1 MRASFPQS
9 CLTMLM
15 WQQRIDFI
23 RNKISYLCVL
33 TGLVTC
39 TLKYESFHYPTIE
52 KIAVV
57 DTLHGT
63 VISDNYRW
71 LESSE
76 EPRVQTWL
84 KKQENITRSIIN
96 KLPQRKWLVERYTS
110 LWRYDDERTPQKVL
124 GSDRLFFWAT
134 KKEWERW
141 AYYYRDDESA
151 PAILLLNP
159 NEWGRRTLNLVQ
171 PSRDGKYLAF
181 GTAEAG
187 NEQIIIKVMEV
198 ASQKI
203 LSDSLR
209 GWRQSGIAW
218 LPDNS
223 GFYYSSC
230 PLKGEVPEGE
240 ENYWRKVY
248 FHELG
253 SPLSQDTEVFSHD
266 SVKEYYHAVSVTED
280 GKYLLLYRGIF
291 NRNEVFLQRI
301 QDNNQMV
308 PITTT
313 FDGRYN
319 IDIIEDKL
327 IIWTDV
333 QAPKGMVYIAD
344 VDKPNK
350 EEWKVLIPETDDN
363 LLYIAGIAGHLFAVY
378 MHNAHTVIKIYSIDG
393 EYLKEMPMPTL
404 GSARIWGYWSTSD
417 IWVQF
422 SSFTY
427 PRTTFQYDIDKDE
440 LEIFHRPPIEIDV
453 SSYTTEQVWYNS
465 KDGTRVSMFLI
476 HRKDI
481 VRDRTNPTYLT
492 GYGGFN
498 VPMKPYFSTSYAL
511 WLESGGMVAIPNLR
525 GGGEYGKEWHEAG
538 MLDKKQNVFDDFI
551 AAAEW
556 LIENKYTERDKLAI
570 GGGSNG
576 GLLVGAVVVQRPEL
590 FKIVYCAVPLLD
602 MLRYH
607 KFAYANIWAE
617 EYGSAE
623 DPEQFKYLHEY
634 SPYHNVI
641 DGTAYPAMLFVGSE
655 NDARCYPLHAMKMAA
670 RMQEAN
676 PSGEPILLLVRRK
689 SGHGGGTTITESIEQ
704 QAEVWA
710 FLMDKVG
717 LTPPK

>member
-1 MRASFPQS
+1 MR
-9 CLTMLM
+9 
-15 WQQRIDFI
+15 
-23 RNKISYLCVL
+23 Y
-33 TGLVTC
+33 
-39 TLKYESFHYPTIE
+39 
-52 KIAVV
+52 
-57 DTLHGT
+57 
-63 VISDNYRW
+63 
-71 LESSE
+71 
-76 EPRVQTWL
+76 
-84 KKQENITRSIIN
+84 
-96 KLPQRKWLVERYTS
+96 S
-110 LWRYDDERTPQKVL
+110 L
-124 GSDRLFFWAT
+124 
-134 KKEWERW
+134 
-141 AYYYRDDESA
+141 
-151 PAILLLNP
+151 
-159 NEWGRRTLNLVQ
+159 
-171 PSRDGKYLAF
+171 
-181 GTAEAG
+181 
-187 NEQIIIKVMEV
+187 
-198 ASQKI
+198 QKI
-203 LSDSLR
+203 
-209 GWRQSGIAW
+209 Q
-218 LPDNS
+218 N
-223 GFYYSSC
+223 
-230 PLKGEVPEGE
+230 
-240 ENYWRKVY
+240 
-248 FHELG
+248 
-253 SPLSQDTEVFSHD
+253 
-266 SVKEYYHAVSVTED
+266 
-280 GKYLLLYRGIF
+280 
-291 NRNEVFLQRI
+291 
-301 QDNNQMV
+301 NNQMIPV
-308 PITTT
+308 TTT
-313 FDGRYN
+313 FDGQYDIN
-319 IDIIEDKL
+319 IIEDKL

-333 QAPKGMVYIAD
+333 QAPKGMVYITD
-344 VDKPNK
+344 VDKPNR
-350 EEWKVLIPETDDN
+350 EEWKVLIPEADDN

-378 MHNAHTVIKIYSIDG
+378 THNAHTVIKIYSIDG
-393 EYLKEMPMPTL
+393 EYLKEIPLPTL

-440 LEIFHRPPIEIDV
+440 LEIFHQPPIEIDV
-453 SSYTTEQVWYNS
+453 SNYTTEQVLYES

-481 VRDRTNPTYLT
+481 VRDGTNPTYLT

-498 VPMKPYFSTSYAL
+498 VPMKPYFSTTYAL

-607 KFAYANIWAE
+607 KFGYANIWAE

-641 DGTAYPAMLFVGSE
+641 DGTDYPAMLFVGSE

-676 PSGEPILLLVRRK
+676 HSGEPILLLVRKK